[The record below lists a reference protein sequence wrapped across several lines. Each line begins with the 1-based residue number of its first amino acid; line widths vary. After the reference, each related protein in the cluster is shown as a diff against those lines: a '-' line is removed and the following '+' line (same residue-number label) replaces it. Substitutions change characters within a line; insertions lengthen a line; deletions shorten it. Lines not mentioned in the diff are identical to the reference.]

1 MKIRMVVFF
10 VALLLT
16 WVAFFVVTANNK
28 ETDDAV
34 DSAKDSHVVTKVNI
48 LKPVIDIGNVRS
60 DTVVKATFHV
70 VNVGEDSLFVAYVN
84 PDCMCTKYECSSD
97 KVARGDTLKVRLYV
111 NTKNK
116 IGKQKLM
123 TILKLN
129 TEDGMHKLTM
139 MMDVTE

>member
-1 MKIRMVVFF
+1 MKNRMIVFC

-16 WVAFFVVTANNK
+16 WGAFFWITANNK
-28 ETDDAV
+28 ETGDAV
-34 DSAKDSHVVTKVNI
+34 DSAIEPHVVTKVNI
-48 LKPVIDIGNVRS
+48 LKPVIDVGKVCS
-60 DTVVKATFHV
+60 DTVVKATYHV
-70 VNVGEDSLFVAYVN
+70 VNVGKDSLFVAYVN
-84 PDCMCTKYECSSD
+84 PDCMCTKYECSCN
-97 KVARGDTLKVRLYV
+97 KVAGGDTLCVRLYV

-129 TEDGMHKLTM
+129 TKDRMHKLTM